1 MRIFLAV
8 VTVLLAS
15 CASTTQP
22 LATET
27 VVLRGTPGTTM
38 CRTSEPYSGS
48 FAALRLVEPLDFG
61 SLRGATEVELIMG
74 EADHVQYGRYIGK
87 QALVS
92 CKLSESF
99 LCGYP
104 QITCGV
110 SAISVE
116 P

>member
-8 VTVLLAS
+8 VTALLAS
-15 CASTTQP
+15 CVSTAQP
-22 LATET
+22 LSADI
-27 VVLRGTPGTTM
+27 VVLRGIPGTAT

-48 FAALRLVEPLDFG
+48 FAALRLAEPLDFG
-61 SLRGATEVELIMG
+61 SLRGVMEVELIMG
-74 EADHVQYGRYIGK
+74 EADHVQYDRYVGK
-87 QALVS
+87 PVLVS
-92 CKLSESF
+92 CELSESF

-104 QITCGV
+104 QITCRV